1 MRWVRCRCAGVCGA
15 GVEEVWVLRRCGEV
29 GGDGVCRLI
38 VSGGHVG
45 CPGRPPDRLLRSGVT
60 AVLCCVWRGPPP
72 ARPALHPGEGRG
84 GGAGRPGR
92 LPGAPGG
99 GGGRRAGCHGPRG
112 AGEPP
117 ASGSGPDSSVPPQSV
132 RPSSPGAPAGL
143 PAVQCSVTAG
153 EAQTAA
159 ATLVSADGRRCP
171 SLRSPSALG
180 RLPPQPRHSR

>member
-1 MRWVRCRCAGVCGA
+1 MCGA